1 MSEYNKGQ
9 QALIDAPADHKAIGV
24 AGAGTGKT
32 TTILARTKRI
42 LTENKTGNVLLI
54 TFTRA
59 AANDM
64 KVRLDRELN
73 PNSQG
78 PFDGTDGTLPFQD
91 EAPFI
96 DMRRVMSGTFH
107 SVIGT
112 FIRRYAV
119 DVGLS
124 PNFSVIDENSTNIM
138 YRNLVEANPLHIS
151 FLTKWALEPNDKKL
165 AKKHFNLAANT
176 ASMLVNAATPSELMD
191 GKFSEATLYQLSKT
205 HRTITEENVGEVADF
220 VYKLFKESI
229 ADGKRTNTITY
240 DQILFIGYLMTQAD
254 MLSNERQ
261 AFIHTIVDE
270 YQDTNPLQDAF
281 IRYFA
286 GERLTIVGDV
296 DQSIYGFRGGRPTLI
311 LDHAKE
317 AQVYN
322 LTMNYRSG
330 QNILDMAN
338 RIIKHNEI
346 GSTIRKDL
354 EAGRNNPHPGI
365 VDLTIATDDRLE
377 TAQIIRDIE
386 QLRSHGAEW
395 SDMAILI
402 RSRMTLPE
410 ISRELTRA
418 KIPVFDT
425 TKYADF
431 MKSDVMVDTLNFLKV
446 FVNPKDIYAFMGVI
460 DRPKQG
466 IGPATL
472 AKLQEYAD
480 KRKMSLVEYLL
491 SKDVKD
497 LTPALK
503 KKIEKFVKTYESVFE
518 AQENNH
524 IDLEHLVGYIFKS
537 FGYEEWLMGL
547 QNSDRYKRDLI
558 TLKGVIKN
566 FEEDFHKTHKNPTLF
581 DVANAFVFDMS
592 SVAVREEDKNGVCI
606 TTVHNAKGLEW
617 KYVFL
622 IGFEQ
627 ENFPGTQIV
636 DEEDMESERRLAYV
650 AFTRA
655 KDMLRIFA
663 SQNRIC
669 YGDQKLTPSSFITE
683 ADLTPG
689 RFLKS

>member
-1 MSEYNKGQ
+1 MSDYNKGQ

-59 AANDM
+59 AATSM
-64 KVRLDRELN
+64 KTRLDKELN
-73 PNSQG
+73 PAPYGNENA
-78 PFDGTDGTLPFQD
+78 LPFQD
-91 EAPFI
+91 TTPFI

-119 DVGLS
+119 EVGLS

-138 YRNLVEANPLHIS
+138 YQTLIEGNPLHMQS
-151 FLTKWALEPNDKKL
+151 LTKWALEPNEKKL
-165 AKKHFNLAANT
+165 GKKHFKLAAST
-176 ASMLVNAATPSELMD
+176 ASMLVNAATPAELMD
-191 GKFSEATLYQLSKT
+191 GNFSEETLYQLAKS
-205 HRTITEENVGEVADF
+205 HRTITEENVAEVAQF

-229 ADGKRTNTITY
+229 SDGKRTNTITY
-240 DQILFIGYLMTQAD
+240 DQILFIGYLMAQAD
-254 MLSNERQ
+254 MLATERQ

-286 GERLTIVGDV
+286 GDRLTIVGDV
-296 DQSIYGFRGGRPTLI
+296 DQSIYGFRGGKPTLI
-311 LDHAKE
+311 LEHAKE
-317 AQVYN
+317 ADVYN
-322 LTMNYRSG
+322 LTVNYRSG
-330 QNILDMAN
+330 QDILDSAN
-338 RIIKHNEI
+338 RIIKYNEI

-354 EAGRNNPHPGI
+354 EAGRDNPHPGI
-365 VDLTIATDDRLE
+365 VELTVSTDDHIE
-377 TAQIIRDIE
+377 TQQIIRDI
-386 QLRSHGAEW
+386 QDLRSRGAEW
-395 SDMAILI
+395 YDMAILI

-410 ISRELTRA
+410 ISKELKLA
-418 KIPVFDT
+418 NIPVYDT

-472 AKLQEYAD
+472 QKLQDYAD
-480 KRKMSLVEYLL
+480 KKQMSLVEYLL
-491 SKDVKD
+491 SKDVSE

-503 KKIEKFVKTYESVFE
+503 KKIEKFVKTYESVFQ
-518 AQENNH
+518 AQDNSH
-524 IDLEHLVGYIFKS
+524 IDLEGLVGYIFKS
-537 FGYEEWLMGL
+537 FGYEKWLQGL
-547 QNSDRYKRDLI
+547 QNWERSERDLI
-558 TLKGVIKN
+558 TLKGVVKN
-566 FEEDFHKTHKNPTLF
+566 FEEDFRKEHKNPTLF
-581 DVANAFVFDMS
+581 DIANAFVFDMS
-592 SVAVREEDKNGVCI
+592 SVAVREEDKDGVCI

-622 IGFEQ
+622 VGFEQ
-627 ENFPGTQIV
+627 ENFPGSRIM
-636 DEEDMESERRLAYV
+636 DKEDMESERRLAYV

-655 KDMLRIFA
+655 KDILRIFA
-663 SQNRIC
+663 AQERVC
-669 YGDQKLTPSSFITE
+669 FTGQQLTPSSFIQE
-683 ADLTPG
+683 AQLQPM
-689 RFLKS
+689 RALHR

>member
-1 MSEYNKGQ
+1 MPSLMSEYNKGQ

-64 KVRLDRELN
+64 KIRLELELN
-73 PNSQG
+73 PR
-78 PFDGTDGTLPFQD
+78 PFDDENALPFQD
-91 EAPFI
+91 ENPFI

-124 PNFSVIDENSTNIM
+124 PSFSVIDENSTDIM
-138 YRNLVEANPLHIS
+138 YQNLIETNPLHMQS
-151 FLTKWALEPNDKKL
+151 LQNWALEPNENKL
-165 AKKHFNLAANT
+165 MKKHFKLASAT
-176 ASMLVNAATPSELMD
+176 ASAIVNMATPSELKD
-191 GKFSEATLYQLSKT
+191 GNFSEETLYHLKKT
-205 HRTITEENVGEVADF
+205 HRTINDENVAEVAQF

-240 DQILFIGYLMTQAD
+240 DQILFIGYLMTEAD
-254 MLSNERQ
+254 MLKTERQ

-286 GERLTIVGDV
+286 GDRLTIVGDV

-317 AQVYN
+317 ADVYN
-322 LTMNYRSG
+322 LTVNYRSG
-330 QNILDMAN
+330 QNILDCAN
-338 RIIKHNEI
+338 RIIRHNQV

-354 EAGRNNPHPGI
+354 EAGRENTHPGA
-365 VDLTIATDDRLE
+365 VTFTVSVDDRVE
-377 TAQIIRDIE
+377 TQQIIRDI
-386 QLRSHGAEW
+386 QSLNSHGVEW
-395 SDMAILI
+395 PDIAVLI

-410 ISRELTRA
+410 ISKEFTRA

-431 MKSDVMVDTLNFLKV
+431 MKSDVMIDTLNFLKV

-472 AKLQEYAD
+472 AKIQEYAD
-480 KRKMSLVEYLL
+480 RKQLSIVEYLL
-491 SKDVKD
+491 SKDVD
-497 LTPALK
+497 ELTPALK
-503 KKIEKFVKTYESVFE
+503 NKVKKFVGTYESVFQ
-518 AQENNH
+518 AQNNNQ
-524 IDLEHLVGYIFKS
+524 IDLEHLVGYIHQS
-537 FGYEEWLMGL
+537 FGYEEWLKGL
-547 QNSDRYKRDLI
+547 QNKDRYERDLI
-558 TLKGVIKN
+558 TLKGVIRN
-566 FEEDFHKTHKNPTLF
+566 FEEDYRKEHKNPTMF
-581 DVANAFVFDMS
+581 DIANAFVFDMS

-617 KYVFL
+617 KHVFL
-622 IGFEQ
+622 VGFEQ
-627 ENFPGTQIV
+627 ENFPGNKIM
-636 DEEDMESERRLAYV
+636 DSEDMESERRLAYV

-655 KDMLRIFA
+655 KDGLNIFA
-663 SQNRIC
+663 ARNRVC
-669 YGDQKLTPSSFITE
+669 FTDQTLTPSSFIKE
-683 ADLTPG
+683 AGLVPT
-689 RFLKS
+689 RALSH

>member
-1 MSEYNKGQ
+1 MNNYNKGQ
-9 QALIDAPADHKAIGV
+9 QALIDAPADRKAIGV

-64 KVRLDRELN
+64 KTRLDKELN
-73 PNSQG
+73 PNSYEG
-78 PFDGTDGTLPFQD
+78 RPESGLPFQD
-91 EAPFI
+91 ENPFI

-112 FIRRYAV
+112 FILRYAV

-138 YRNLVEANPLHIS
+138 YRNLIEGNPLH
-151 FLTKWALEPNDKKL
+151 LQALEKWALEPNEKKL
-165 AKKHFNLAANT
+165 TKKHFDLAANT
-176 ASMLVNAATPSELMD
+176 ASVLVNTATPEELME
-191 GKFSEATLYQLSKT
+191 GHFSDATLYQLTKT
-205 HRTITEENVGEVADF
+205 HRTITEENVGEVAQF

-229 ADGKRTNTITY
+229 TDGKRTNTITY
-240 DQILFIGYLMTQAD
+240 DQILFIGYLMARAD
-254 MLSNERQ
+254 MLSVERQ

-286 GERLTIVGDV
+286 GQRLTIVGDV
-296 DQSIYGFRGGRPTLI
+296 DQSIYGFRGGKPELI

-317 AQVYN
+317 ADVYN
-322 LTMNYRSG
+322 LTVNYRSG
-330 QNILDMAN
+330 QDILNTAN
-338 RIIKHNEI
+338 RIISYNET

-354 EAGRNNPHPGI
+354 EAGRDNPHPGI
-365 VDLTIATDDRLE
+365 VEFTVSTNDHVE
-377 TAQIIRDIE
+377 TAQIIRDIQE
-386 QLRSHGAEW
+386 LRSHGAQW
-395 SDMAILI
+395 SDMAVLI

-410 ISRELTRA
+410 ISRKLTES

-472 AKLQEYAD
+472 AKLQDYAD
-480 KRKMSLVEYLL
+480 KKQMSLVEYLL
-491 SKDVKD
+491 SKDVSE

-503 KKIEKFVKTYESVFE
+503 KKVEKFVGTYESVFQ
-518 AQENNH
+518 AQDNAQ
-524 IDLEHLVGYIFKS
+524 IDLESLVGYIFKS
-537 FGYEEWLMGL
+537 FGYKEWLMGL
-547 QNSDRYKRDLI
+547 QNSDRYERDLI
-558 TLKGVIKN
+558 TLKGVIRN
-566 FEEDFHKTHKNPTLF
+566 FEEDFHKEHKNPTLF
-581 DVANAFVFDMS
+581 DIVNSFVFNMS

-606 TTVHNAKGLEW
+606 TTIHNAKGLEW

-622 IGFEQ
+622 IGFEK
-627 ENFPGTQIV
+627 ENFPGMRIM
-636 DEEDMESERRLAYV
+636 DKEDMESERRLAYV

-655 KDMLRIFA
+655 KDILKVFA
-663 SQNRIC
+663 AQERVC
-669 YGDQKLTPSSFITE
+669 FTDQKLTPSSFIGE
-683 ADLTPG
+683 AGLIPS
-689 RFLKS
+689 RVLK

>member
-1 MSEYNKGQ
+1 M
-9 QALIDAPADHKAIGV
+9 IDAPADQKAIGV

-64 KVRLDRELN
+64 KTRLDIELN
-73 PNSQG
+73 PNQHVEG
-78 PFDGTDGTLPFQD
+78 DALPFQD

-96 DMRRVMSGTFH
+96 DMRRVTSGTFH

-119 DVGLS
+119 EVGLS

-138 YRNLVEANPLHIS
+138 YQSLIEGNPLHMQA
-151 FLTKWALEPNDKKL
+151 LTKWALEPNEKKL
-165 AKKHFNLAANT
+165 GKKHFKLAASTASTLVNT
-176 ASMLVNAATPSELMD
+176 ATPEELMT
-191 GKFSEATLYQLSKT
+191 GNFSDHTLYEMTKT
-205 HRTITEENVGEVADF
+205 HRTITKENVHEISDF

-229 ADGKRTNTITY
+229 VDGKRTNTITY
-240 DQILFIGYLMTQAD
+240 DQILFIGYLMTTKD
-254 MLSNERQ
+254 MLATERQ
-261 AFIHTIVDE
+261 AYIHTIVDE

-286 GERLTIVGDV
+286 GNRLTIVGDV
-296 DQSIYGFRGGRPTLI
+296 DQSIYGFRGGRPELI
-311 LDHAKE
+311 LEHAKE
-317 AQVYN
+317 ATVYN
-322 LTMNYRSG
+322 LTVNYRSG
-330 QNILDMAN
+330 QDILNYAN
-338 RIIKHNEI
+338 HIIKHNEI

-354 EAGRNNPHPGI
+354 EAGRSDPHPGI
-365 VDLTIATDDRLE
+365 VEFTVSTDDRIE
-377 TAQIIRDIE
+377 TQQIIRDI
-386 QLRSHGAEW
+386 QDLRSRGAQW
-395 SDMAILI
+395 YDMAILI

-410 ISRELTRA
+410 ISKELTRA

-472 AKLQEYAD
+472 AKIQEYAD
-480 KRKMSLVEYLL
+480 KKKLSIVEYLL
-491 SKDVKD
+491 SKDVSE

-503 KKIEKFVKTYESVFE
+503 KKVEKFVGTYEQVFR
-518 AQENNH
+518 AQDMQHGN
-524 IDLEHLVGYIFKS
+524 LEGLVKFIFDS
-537 FGYEEWLMGL
+537 FGYREWLMGL
-547 QNSDRYKRDLI
+547 QNKDRYERDLI
-558 TLKGVIKN
+558 TLTGVIRN
-566 FEEDFHKTHKNPTLF
+566 FEEDFRKENKNPSLF
-581 DVANAFVFDMS
+581 DIANAFVFDMS
-592 SVAVREEDKNGVCI
+592 SVAVREEDKDGVCI

-622 IGFEQ
+622 VGFEQ
-627 ENFPGTQIV
+627 ENFPGTKIM
-636 DEEDMESERRLAYV
+636 DNEDMESERRLAYV

-655 KDMLRIFA
+655 KDILRIFA
-663 SQNRIC
+663 AQDRVC
-669 YGDQKLTPSSFITE
+669 FTDQKLTPSSFIQE
-683 ADLTPG
+683 AGLVPT
-689 RFLKS
+689 RALRS

>member
-1 MSEYNKGQ
+1 M
-9 QALIDAPADHKAIGV
+9 IDAPADQKAIGV

-64 KVRLDRELN
+64 RKRLDAELN
-73 PNSQG
+73 PQSQA
-78 PFDGTDGTLPFQD
+78 DGNALPFQD
-91 EAPFI
+91 ETPFI
-96 DMRRVMSGTFH
+96 DTRRVMSGTFH

-119 DVGLS
+119 EVGLS

-138 YRNLVEANPLHIS
+138 YQSLIEGNPLHMQA
-151 FLTKWALEPNDKKL
+151 LTRWALEPNDKKL
-165 AKKHFNLAANT
+165 AKKHFKLAASTASTLVNT
-176 ASMLVNAATPSELMD
+176 ATPEELMT
-191 GKFSEATLYQLSKT
+191 GNFSERTLYEMTKT
-205 HRTITEENVGEVADF
+205 HRTITNDNVDEVTQF

-229 ADGKRTNTITY
+229 KDGKRTNTITF
-240 DQILFIGYLMTQAD
+240 DQVLFIGYLMTQSD
-254 MLSNERQ
+254 MLSTERQ
-261 AFIHTIVDE
+261 AHIHTIVDE

-286 GERLTIVGDV
+286 GNRLTIVGDV
-296 DQSIYGFRGGRPTLI
+296 DQSIYGFRGGRPELI
-311 LDHAKE
+311 LEHAKE

-322 LTMNYRSG
+322 LTVNYRSG
-330 QNILDMAN
+330 QNILDHAN
-338 RIIKHNEI
+338 RIIRHNQI
-346 GSTIRKDL
+346 GSTIRKNL
-354 EAGRNNPHPGI
+354 EAGRTNPHPGI
-365 VDLTIATDDRLE
+365 VDFTVSTDDRVE
-377 TAQIIRDIE
+377 TQQIIRDIQE
-386 QLRSHGAEW
+386 LREHGAEW

-410 ISRELTRA
+410 ISKELTRA

-446 FVNPKDIYAFMGVI
+446 FVNPKDIYAFMSVI

-466 IGPATL
+466 IGPSTL

-480 KRKMSLVEYLL
+480 KKGLSIVEYLL
-491 SKDVKD
+491 SKDVKE

-503 KKIEKFVKTYESVFE
+503 KKVEKFVDTYESVFKQ
-518 AQENNH
+518 QENPKV
-524 IDLEHLVGYIFKS
+524 DLYGLVGFIFKS
-537 FGYEEWLMGL
+537 FGYEEWLMSL
-547 QNSDRYKRDLI
+547 QNKDRYKRDLI
-558 TLKGVIKN
+558 TLIGVMRN
-566 FEEDFHKTHKNPTLF
+566 FEEDYRKENKNPTIF
-581 DVANAFVFDMS
+581 DIANAFVFDMS
-592 SVAVREEDKNGVCI
+592 SVAVREEDKDGVCI

-627 ENFPGTQIV
+627 ENFPGTKLM
-636 DEEDMESERRLAYV
+636 DAEDMESERRLAYV

-655 KDMLRIFA
+655 KNLLRIFA
-663 SQNRIC
+663 AQDRIC
-669 YGDQKLTPSSFITE
+669 YTGQKLTPSSFIQE
-683 ADLTPG
+683 AELIPT
-689 RFLKS
+689 RMLKS

>member
-1 MSEYNKGQ
+1 MNNYNKGQ

-64 KVRLDRELN
+64 KVRLERELN
-73 PNSQG
+73 PQ
-78 PFDGTDGTLPFQD
+78 PFGDDMQLPFQD
-91 EAPFI
+91 ENPFI

-138 YRNLVEANPLHIS
+138 YRNLIENNPLHLQT
-151 FLTKWALEPNDKKL
+151 LTKWALEPNDKKIG
-165 AKKHFNLAANT
+165 KKHFNLAANT
-176 ASMLVNAATPSELMD
+176 ASAIVNMATPSELMD
-191 GKFSEATLYQLSKT
+191 GKFSDDTLYHLRKT
-205 HRTITEENVGEVADF
+205 HRTITEDNVEEIAQF

-229 ADGKRTNTITY
+229 ADGRRTNTITY
-240 DQILFIGYLMTQAD
+240 DQILFIGYLMAQAD
-254 MLSNERQ
+254 MLSAERQ
-261 AFIHTIVDE
+261 TFIHTIVDE
-270 YQDTNPLQDAF
+270 YQDTNPLQDSF

-286 GERLTIVGDV
+286 GDRLTIVGDV

-317 AQVYN
+317 ATVYN

-330 QNILDMAN
+330 QNILDYAN
-338 RIIKHNEI
+338 RIIKHNDV

-354 EAGRNNPHPGI
+354 EAGRANPHPGI
-365 VDLTIATDDRLE
+365 VDFTVSTDGYKE
-377 TAQIIRDIE
+377 SEQIVRDI
-386 QLRSHGAEW
+386 QDLRSRGAEW
-395 SDMAILI
+395 YDMAVLI
-402 RSRMTLPE
+402 RSRMTLTE
-410 ISRELTRA
+410 ISHKLSEA
-418 KIPVFDT
+418 KIPVCDT

-472 AKLQEYAD
+472 TKLQEYAD
-480 KRKMSLVEYLL
+480 KRQLSLVEYLL
-491 SKDVKD
+491 SKDVSE

-503 KKIEKFVKTYESVFE
+503 KKVEKFVHTYESVFQ
-518 AQENNH
+518 AQDKNH
-524 IDLEHLVGYIFKS
+524 IDLENLVGYIFES
-537 FGYEEWLMGL
+537 FGYEAWLMGL
-547 QNSDRYKRDLI
+547 QNKDRYERDLI
-558 TLKGVIKN
+558 TLRGVIRN
-566 FEEDFHKTHKNPTLF
+566 FEEDFRKEHKNPTLF
-581 DVANAFVFDMS
+581 DIANAFVFDMS
-592 SVAVREEDKNGVCI
+592 SVAVREEDKDGVCI

-622 IGFEQ
+622 VGFEQ
-627 ENFPGTQIV
+627 ENFPGTKIM
-636 DEEDMESERRLAYV
+636 DTEDMESERRLAYV

-655 KDMLRIFA
+655 KDLLRVFA
-663 SQNRIC
+663 AQNRVC
-669 YGDQKLTPSSFITE
+669 FTDQQLTPSSFILE
-683 ADLTPG
+683 AG
-689 RFLKS
+689 LKPTRLLRN

>member
-1 MSEYNKGQ
+1 MSDYNKGQ

-64 KVRLDRELN
+64 KTRLEAELN
-73 PNSQG
+73 PR
-78 PFDGTDGTLPFQD
+78 PFDDLPDDRLPFQD
-91 EAPFI
+91 EGPFI
-96 DMRRVMSGTFH
+96 DMRRIMSGTFH
-107 SVIGT
+107 SIIGT

-138 YRNLVEANPLHIS
+138 YRNLIEGNPLHLQ
-151 FLTKWALEPNDKKL
+151 FLTKWALEPNEKKL
-165 AKKHFNLAANT
+165 GKKHFNLAANT
-176 ASMLVNAATPSELMD
+176 ASALVNMATPSELLS
-191 GKFSEATLYQLSKT
+191 GQFSADTLYHLIKT
-205 HRTITEENVGEVADF
+205 HRTITEENAGKVAQF
-220 VYKLFKESI
+220 AYQLFRESI

-240 DQILFIGYLMTQAD
+240 DQILFIGYLMAQSD
-254 MLSNERQ
+254 MLAAERQ
-261 AFIHTIVDE
+261 SFIHTIVDE

-317 AQVYN
+317 ATVYN
-322 LTMNYRSG
+322 LTVNYRSG
-330 QNILDMAN
+330 QNILNCAN
-338 RIIKHNEI
+338 RIISHNDV

-354 EAGRNNPHPGI
+354 EAGRANPHPGI
-365 VDLTIATDDRLE
+365 VEFTVSTDDKTE
-377 TAQIIRDIE
+377 TQQIIRDI
-386 QLRSHGAEW
+386 QYLRSHGVEW
-395 SDMAILI
+395 YDIAVLI

-410 ISRELTRA
+410 ISKELTRA
-418 KIPVFDT
+418 KIPVYDT

-446 FVNPKDIYAFMGVI
+446 FVNPKDIYAFMSVI

-472 AKLQEYAD
+472 AKIQEYAD
-480 KRKMSLVEYLL
+480 KKQVSIVEYLL
-491 SKDVKD
+491 SKDVSE

-503 KKIEKFVKTYESVFE
+503 KKVQKFVGTYESVFQ
-518 AQENNH
+518 AHDDDH
-524 IDLEHLVGYIFKS
+524 IDLEHLVGYIHES
-537 FGYEEWLMGL
+537 FGYEQWLMGL
-547 QNSDRYKRDLI
+547 KDKDRYTRDLI
-558 TLKGVIKN
+558 TLKGVIRN
-566 FEEDFHKTHKNPTLF
+566 FEEDYRKLNKNPSLF
-581 DVANAFVFDMS
+581 DIANAFVFDMS

-606 TTVHNAKGLEW
+606 STVHNAKGLEW

-622 IGFEQ
+622 VGFEQ
-627 ENFPGTQIV
+627 ENFPGTRV
-636 DEEDMESERRLAYV
+636 MDAEDMESERRLAYV

-663 SQNRIC
+663 ARNRIC
-669 YGDQKLTPSSFITE
+669 FGDQNLTPSSFIQE
-683 ADLTPG
+683 AGLSPN
-689 RFLKS
+689 RVLKS

>member
-1 MSEYNKGQ
+1 MSKYNKGQ

-64 KVRLDRELN
+64 KTRLDLELN
-73 PNSQG
+73 PR
-78 PFDGTDGTLPFQD
+78 PFDDPAALPFQD

-96 DMRRVMSGTFH
+96 DMRRIMSGTFH

-124 PNFSVIDENSTNIM
+124 PNFSVIDENSTKIM
-138 YRNLVEANPLHIS
+138 YRNLVEANPLYVN
-151 FLTKWALEPNDKKL
+151 FLTKWAMQPNDKKL
-165 AKKHFNLAANT
+165 GKKHFDLAANT

-191 GKFSEATLYQLSKT
+191 GHFSDATLYQLSKT
-205 HRTITEENVGEVADF
+205 HRTITEENVGEVAEF

-240 DQILFIGYLMTQAD
+240 DQILFIGYLMAQAD
-254 MLSNERQ
+254 MLANERQ

-330 QNILDMAN
+330 QDILNTAN
-338 RIIKHNEI
+338 RIISHNKI

-354 EAGRNNPHPGI
+354 EAGRDNPHPGI
-365 VDLTIATDDRLE
+365 VDLTIATDDRAE
-377 TAQIIRDIE
+377 TAQIIRDIQE
-386 QLRSHGAEW
+386 LRSHGAEW
-395 SDMAILI
+395 SDIAILI

-480 KRKMSLVEYLL
+480 KKQMSLVEYLL
-491 SKDVKD
+491 SKDIKD

-683 ADLTPG
+683 ADLAPG

>member
-1 MSEYNKGQ
+1 MSKYNKGQ

-64 KVRLDRELN
+64 KTRLDLELN
-73 PNSQG
+73 PR
-78 PFDGTDGTLPFQD
+78 PFDDPAALPFQD

-96 DMRRVMSGTFH
+96 DMRRIMSGTFH

-124 PNFSVIDENSTNIM
+124 PNFSVIDENSTKIM
-138 YRNLVEANPLHIS
+138 YRNLVEANPLYVN
-151 FLTKWALEPNDKKL
+151 FLTKWAMQPNDKKL
-165 AKKHFNLAANT
+165 GKKHFDLAANT

-191 GKFSEATLYQLSKT
+191 GHFSDATLYQLSKT
-205 HRTITEENVGEVADF
+205 HRTITEENVGEVAEF

-240 DQILFIGYLMTQAD
+240 DQILFIGYLMAQAD
-254 MLSNERQ
+254 MLANERQ

-330 QNILDMAN
+330 QDILNTAN
-338 RIIKHNEI
+338 RIISHNKI

-354 EAGRNNPHPGI
+354 EAGRDNLHPGI
-365 VDLTIATDDRLE
+365 VDLTIATDDRAE
-377 TAQIIRDIE
+377 TAQIIRDIQE
-386 QLRSHGAEW
+386 LRSRGAEW
-395 SDMAILI
+395 PDIAILI

-480 KRKMSLVEYLL
+480 KKQMSLVEYLL
-491 SKDVKD
+491 SKDIKD

-617 KYVFL
+617 RYVFL

-683 ADLTPG
+683 ADLAPG

>member
-1 MSEYNKGQ
+1 MSKYNKGQ

-64 KVRLDRELN
+64 KTRLDLELN
-73 PNSQG
+73 PR
-78 PFDGTDGTLPFQD
+78 PFDDPAALPFQD

-96 DMRRVMSGTFH
+96 DMRRIMSGTFH

-124 PNFSVIDENSTNIM
+124 PNFSVIDENSTKIM
-138 YRNLVEANPLHIS
+138 YRNLVEANPLYVN
-151 FLTKWALEPNDKKL
+151 FLTKWAMQPNDKKL
-165 AKKHFNLAANT
+165 GKKHFDLAANT

-191 GKFSEATLYQLSKT
+191 GHFSDATLYQLSKT
-205 HRTITEENVGEVADF
+205 HRTITEENVGEVAEF

-240 DQILFIGYLMTQAD
+240 DQILFIGYLMAQAD
-254 MLSNERQ
+254 MLANERQ

-330 QNILDMAN
+330 QDILNTAN
-338 RIIKHNEI
+338 RIISHNKI

-354 EAGRNNPHPGI
+354 EAGRDNLHPGI
-365 VDLTIATDDRLE
+365 VDLTIATDDRAE
-377 TAQIIRDIE
+377 TAQIIRDIQE
-386 QLRSHGAEW
+386 LRSRGAEW
-395 SDMAILI
+395 PDIAILI

-480 KRKMSLVEYLL
+480 KKQMSLVEYLL

-636 DEEDMESERRLAYV
+636 DDEDMESERRLAYV

-683 ADLTPG
+683 ADLAPG

>member
-9 QALIDAPADHKAIGV
+9 QALIDAPADKKAIGV

-64 KVRLDRELN
+64 KTRLDRELN
-73 PNSQG
+73 PNTAENSETG
-78 PFDGTDGTLPFQD
+78 LPFQD
-91 EAPFI
+91 EKPFI
-96 DMRRVMSGTFH
+96 DMRRVTSGTFH
-107 SVIGT
+107 SVIGA

-119 DVGLS
+119 NVGLS

-138 YRNLVEANPLHIS
+138 YQNLIEGNPLHMQS
-151 FLTKWALEPNDKKL
+151 LTKWALETNDKKL
-165 AKKHFNLAANT
+165 AKKHYKLAATT
-176 ASMLVNAATPSELMD
+176 ASMLVNAATPEELMD
-191 GKFSEATLYQLSKT
+191 GKFSEATLYQLKKS
-205 HRTITEENVGEVADF
+205 HRTINDENVETVAQF

-240 DQILFIGYLMTQAD
+240 DQILFIGYLMARAD
-254 MLSNERQ
+254 MLASERQ
-261 AFIHTIVDE
+261 AYIHTIVDE

-286 GERLTIVGDV
+286 GDRLTIVGDV
-296 DQSIYGFRGGRPTLI
+296 DQSIYGFRGGKPTLI
-311 LDHAKE
+311 LEHAKE
-317 AQVYN
+317 ADVYN
-322 LTMNYRSG
+322 LTVNYRSG
-330 QNILDMAN
+330 QNILDTAN
-338 RIIKHNEI
+338 CIIKHNEI

-354 EAGRNNPHPGI
+354 EAGRSDPYLGA
-365 VDLTIATDDRLE
+365 VEFTVSADDRLE
-377 TAQIIRDIE
+377 TAQIIRDLQE
-386 QLRSHGAEW
+386 FRAKGTEW
-395 SDMAILI
+395 YDMAILI

-410 ISRELTRA
+410 ISKELTRA

-466 IGPATL
+466 IGPSTL
-472 AKLQEYAD
+472 QKLQEYAD
-480 KRKMSLVEYLL
+480 KHEMSLVEYLL
-491 SKDVKD
+491 SKDVSE

-503 KKIEKFVKTYESVFE
+503 KKIEKFVKTYESVYQ
-518 AQENNH
+518 AQENPQINLKGL
-524 IDLEHLVGYIFKS
+524 IGYIFKS
-537 FGYEEWLMGL
+537 FGYESWLMGL
-547 QNSDRYKRDLI
+547 QNADRYRRDLE
-558 TLKGVIKN
+558 TLIGVVKN
-566 FEEDFHKTHKNPTLF
+566 FEEDYRKEHNNPTLF
-581 DVANAFVFDMS
+581 DIANAFVFDMS
-592 SVAVREEDKNGVCI
+592 SVAVREEDKDGVCI

-622 IGFEQ
+622 VGFEQ
-627 ENFPGTQIV
+627 ENFPGTRLEDQ
-636 DEEDMESERRLAYV
+636 EDMESERRLAYV

-655 KDMLRIFA
+655 KDILKVFA
-663 SQNRIC
+663 SQRRVC
-669 YGDQKLTPSSFITE
+669 FPDQKLTPSSFIME
-683 ADLTPG
+683 AGLTPS
-689 RFLKS
+689 RVLKS

>member
-1 MSEYNKGQ
+1 MNSYNRGQ
-9 QALIDAPADHKAIGV
+9 QALIDAPADRKAIGV

-32 TTILARTKRI
+32 TTILARTKKI
-42 LTENKTGNVLLI
+42 LTDNKTGNVLLI

-64 KVRLDRELN
+64 KTRLDRELN
-73 PNSQG
+73 PL
-78 PFDGTDGTLPFQD
+78 PFGDESTLPFQD
-91 EAPFI
+91 DNTFI

-112 FIRRYAV
+112 FIRKYAV
-119 DVGLS
+119 EVGLS

-138 YRNLVEANPLHIS
+138 YQNLIETNPLYTQE
-151 FLTKWALEPNDKKL
+151 LTKWALEPNEKKL
-165 AKKHFNLAANT
+165 GKKHYKLASTT
-176 ASMLVNAATPSELMD
+176 ASMLVNAATPSELLT
-191 GKFSEATLYQLSKT
+191 GVFSNATLYQLTKT
-205 HRTITEENVGEVADF
+205 HRTITEENVNEVAQF
-220 VYKLFKESI
+220 VYKLFKDSV

-240 DQILFIGYLMTQAD
+240 DQILFIGYLMAQAD
-254 MLSNERQ
+254 MLSTERQ

-286 GERLTIVGDV
+286 GDKLTIVGDV

-311 LDHAKE
+311 LEHAKE
-317 AQVYN
+317 AEVYN
-322 LTMNYRSG
+322 LTVNYRSG
-330 QNILDMAN
+330 QNILDAAN
-338 RIIKHNEI
+338 KIIKHNEI

-354 EAGRNNPHPGI
+354 EAGRDSQYPG
-365 VDLTIATDDRLE
+365 VVEFTVSTDDRVE
-377 TAQIIRDIE
+377 TQQIIRDI
-386 QLRSHGAEW
+386 QALRSHGAEW
-395 SDMAILI
+395 YDMAILI

-410 ISRELTRA
+410 ISKELTRA
-418 KIPVFDT
+418 KIPVYDT

-472 AKLQEYAD
+472 QKLQEYAD
-480 KRKMSLVEYLL
+480 KKQLSLVEYLL
-491 SKDVKD
+491 SKDVSE

-503 KKIEKFVKTYESVFE
+503 KKVEKFVGTYESVFQ
-518 AQENNH
+518 AQDNPQ
-524 IDLEHLVGYIFKS
+524 IDLQNLVGYIFQS

-547 QNSDRYKRDLI
+547 QNKDRYTRDLI
-558 TLKGVIKN
+558 TLKGVVKN
-566 FEEDFHKTHKNPTLF
+566 FEEDYRKEHKNPTLF
-581 DVANAFVFDMS
+581 DIANAFVFDMS
-592 SVAVREEDKNGVCI
+592 SVAVREEDKDGVCL

-622 IGFEQ
+622 VGFEQ
-627 ENFPGTQIV
+627 ENFPGSKIMDT
-636 DEEDMESERRLAYV
+636 EDMESERRLAYV

-655 KDMLRIFA
+655 KDVLRIFA
-663 SQNRIC
+663 AQDRVC
-669 YGDQKLTPSSFITE
+669 FQDQKLTPSCFIQE
-683 ADLTPG
+683 AGLVPS
-689 RFLKS
+689 RALKS

>member
-1 MSEYNKGQ
+1 MNNYNKGQ
-9 QALIDAPADHKAIGV
+9 QALIDAPADRKAIGV

-32 TTILARTKRI
+32 TTILARTRRI

-64 KVRLDRELN
+64 KTRLERELN
-73 PNSQG
+73 PQ
-78 PFDGTDGTLPFQD
+78 PFGEDAPLPFQD
-91 EAPFI
+91 ENPFI
-96 DMRRVMSGTFH
+96 DMRRIMSGTFH

-138 YRNLVEANPLHIS
+138 YQNLIEGNPLHLQS
-151 FLTKWALEPNDKKL
+151 LTKWAMEPNDKKL
-165 AKKHFNLAANT
+165 AKKHFKLAAAT
-176 ASMLVNAATPSELMD
+176 ASAIVNMATPSELMD
-191 GKFSEATLYQLSKT
+191 GKFSQDTLYHLTKT
-205 HRTITEENVGEVADF
+205 HRTITEENVEEVARF
-220 VYKLFKESI
+220 VYTLFKESI

-240 DQILFIGYLMTQAD
+240 DQILFIGYLMAQAD
-254 MLSNERQ
+254 MLVNERQ

-286 GERLTIVGDV
+286 GDRLTIVGDV

-311 LDHAKE
+311 LDHAEE
-317 AQVYN
+317 ADVYN

-330 QNILDMAN
+330 QTILDIAN
-338 RIIKHNEI
+338 RIIKHNDV

-354 EAGRNNPHPGI
+354 EAGRDNPHPGI
-365 VDLTIATDDRLE
+365 VEFTVSTDDRVE
-377 TAQIIRDIE
+377 TQQIIRDIE
-386 QLRSHGAEW
+386 NFHSHGAEW

-410 ISRELTRA
+410 ISKELTRA
-418 KIPVFDT
+418 KIPVYDT

-472 AKLQEYAD
+472 AKIQEYAD
-480 KRKMSLVEYLL
+480 RKQLSIVEYLL
-491 SKDVKD
+491 SKDVSE

-503 KKIEKFVKTYESVFE
+503 KKVEKFVKTYESVFQ
-518 AQENNH
+518 AQDNSH
-524 IDLEHLVGYIFKS
+524 IDLEHLVGYIFES
-537 FGYEEWLMGL
+537 FGYEAWLMGL
-547 QNSDRYKRDLI
+547 QNRDRYERDLI
-558 TLKGVIKN
+558 TLKGVVRN
-566 FEEDFHKTHKNPTLF
+566 FEEDYRKEHKNPTLF
-581 DVANAFVFDMS
+581 DIANSFVFDMS
-592 SVAVREEDKNGVCI
+592 SVAVREEDKDGVCI

-622 IGFEQ
+622 VGFEQ
-627 ENFPGTQIV
+627 ENFPGTRIM
-636 DEEDMESERRLAYV
+636 DTEDMESERRLAYV

-655 KDMLRIFA
+655 KDALRIFA
-663 SQNRIC
+663 AKDRIC
-669 YGDQKLTPSSFITE
+669 FTGQELTPSSFIQE
-683 ADLTPG
+683 AG
-689 RFLKS
+689 LKPARVLRA